1 MYIGPVNDGKVVEKP
16 VSTYSYGDLLPVM
29 KVVKDLNLHGKLK
42 NVVGEHATIV
52 LIMAINRVI
61 RQEAMNNV
69 ESWYNDS
76 YLKVI
81 YPANMNSSNLSK
93 VMEFV
98 GNMNPNHGFL
108 KEILKYTGDSGVI

>member
-1 MYIGPVNDGKVVEKP
+1 
-16 VSTYSYGDLLPVM
+16 
-29 KVVKDLNLHGKLK
+29 
-42 NVVGEHATIV
+42 
-52 LIMAINRVI
+52 MAINRVI
-61 RQEAMNNV
+61 RPEAMNNV
-69 ESWYNDS
+69 ESWYDDS

-108 KEILKYTGDSGVI
+108 KEILKYTGDSGAMYYDLTSFSSHSKTLISLDTDIPDLILISRR